1 MEEVDRLYKTLLNK
15 DLSKRTI
22 LFINDKNLEFKKVR
36 KRSPMGGQ
44 MIELNV
50 KTLMKLEL
58 SELNT
63 ILWDFD

>member
-58 SELNT
+58 S
-63 ILWDFD
+63 